1 MWLRPIRIA
10 VTGRRTALERL
21 GEGVRAARTEQECL
35 SWQVAD
41 DSTLDVS
48 EESRLSSLALRQG
61 YLDQAI
67 DAYADGDP
75 DRGWGMLHRVRETDI
90 LLMSHDRVQS
100 VAVTLLAECDDAEFT
115 PWRREAIEDLLGAL
129 ECFSVP
135 APSGRVPKPGRRHR
149 APARGPSGPVTEPSE
164 PASPAGPA
172 TSGPGAPGQAARSA
186 VPTAECWARDRER
199 VRQATVL
206 RNGHFS
212 DTYNTLSVT
221 SYRLLSLMVLGTF
234 ALAAAAVLLWRQSSL
249 DPPLL
254 PGAEPSSVVA
264 KEGIPLLALMMAMGA
279 LGAVVS
285 AVQRLARQPIRAA
298 TPAHLGTFV
307 PTLSRLLIG
316 ALAGLTVHLAALGG
330 LAIPARHPVPLLLLA
345 ALTAGLTERLLVY
358 QPTQK
363 QDRT

>member
-1 MWLRPIRIA
+1 MAERSPSAAGAPRGRTDRHPDVPDRPGQRMWLRPIRIA

-149 APARGPSGPVTEPSE
+149 APARGPSGPVTEPSH
-164 PASPAGPA
+164 AWRRTGRSPPMNGRTA
-172 TSGPGAPGQAARSA
+172 AARR
-186 VPTAECWARDRER
+186 C
-199 VRQATVL
+199 
-206 RNGHFS
+206 
-212 DTYNTLSVT
+212 
-221 SYRLLSLMVLGTF
+221 
-234 ALAAAAVLLWRQSSL
+234 
-249 DPPLL
+249 
-254 PGAEPSSVVA
+254 
-264 KEGIPLLALMMAMGA
+264 
-279 LGAVVS
+279 
-285 AVQRLARQPIRAA
+285 
-298 TPAHLGTFV
+298 
-307 PTLSRLLIG
+307 
-316 ALAGLTVHLAALGG
+316 
-330 LAIPARHPVPLLLLA
+330 AIPASVTGRCAV
-345 ALTAGLTERLLVY
+345 LVTG
-358 QPTQK
+358 PPG
-363 QDRT
+363 